1 MRRDTMQYSIAR
13 FIKTLTLSLAV
24 TFGTLGTAQAA
35 DKIITFGWTAWSDA
49 EFVTKLAQKLIE
61 ENYDYEVE
69 LKLSSI
75 GVQYQGVAGGD
86 LDGMLMAWLPSTHE
100 SYWDKVGDQVVSL
113 GPLYEGAKLGWV
125 VPDYIPEDQ
134 LSSIEDLKKP
144 EIKEKLGGSI
154 QGIDPGAG
162 LMQLSEKTIEGYD
175 LDYNLQP
182 ASGSAMTA
190 ALARADRNEEWIL
203 VTGWTPHWM
212 FGRWDLR
219 FLDDPK
225 GTLGEAEH
233 IDVVV
238 RQDFQQE
245 HPQVAGFL
253 DRMHLP
259 LEELQAAMDE
269 AQETSYEDAINNYVA
284 EHPDR
289 IGKWLG
295 Q

>member
-1 MRRDTMQYSIAR
+1 MRISMPRFVKLIA
-13 FIKTLTLSLAV
+13 LPLALV
-24 TFGTLGTAQAA
+24 LGAGTAQAA
-35 DKIITFGWTAWSDA
+35 DKTITFGWTAWSDA
-49 EFVTKLAQKLIE
+49 EFVTKLAKKLIE
-61 ENYDYEVE
+61 ENYDYDVK
-69 LKLSSI
+69 LQLSSI

-100 SYWDKVGDQVVSL
+100 NYWNKVGDKVESL

-125 VPDYIPEDQ
+125 VPDYIPEDE

-144 EIKEKLGGSI
+144 EVKEKLDGNI

-175 LDYNLQP
+175 LDYNLQS
-182 ASGSAMTA
+182 ASGAAMTA
-190 ALARADRNEEWIL
+190 ALARAAKNEEWVV

-233 IDVVV
+233 IDAVV
-238 RQDFQQE
+238 RQGFKEDY
-245 HPQVAGFL
+245 PQVAEFL
-253 DRMHLP
+253 TRMHLP
-259 LEELQAAMDE
+259 LDELQAAMNE
-269 AQETSYEDAINNYVA
+269 AQESSYEEAIDNYVA
-284 EHPDR
+284 DHEDR
-289 IGKWLG
+289 INEWLG
-295 Q
+295 K